1 MTKEYNYNFSSE
13 KNSKLIQERQISFEE
28 VIAAIE
34 NHCLLDV
41 TAHPNAA
48 KYLNQQMYIVELNN
62 YAYLVPFVT
71 EDDGTIFLKTIIP
84 SRKATQKYLKGVI
97 EHEKE

>member
-34 NHCLLDV
+34 NHYLLDI
-41 TAHPNAA
+41 TEHPNAT

-84 SRKATQKYLKGVI
+84 SRKATQKYLKGRM
-97 EHEKE
+97 ENEKE

>member
-13 KNSKLIQERQISFEE
+13 KNSKLVQERRVSFEE
-28 VIAAIE
+28 IIAAIE

-41 TAHPNAA
+41 TEHPNAT

-84 SRKATQKYLKGVI
+84 SRKATQKYLKRI
-97 EHEKE
+97 KQHEKD